1 MRRLRSIVMLAVVMF
16 AVALGALAVSPLAHA
31 QSVADFYR
39 GKTIRLIIG
48 TSVGGA
54 YGVFSQLASRHIG
67 RFIPGSPT
75 VIIQSMPAAG
85 GLVALNHLGSA
96 APRDGTVI
104 TLIHVT
110 VVQEGL
116 FNPAATFD
124 PGAFHWIGRLA
135 SLEFLG
141 LASQKSGVRSLDD
154 ARNREVVVGAPGLT
168 NVPAQSPLI
177 LNRIA
182 GTKFKLISGYSGTGQ
197 TFIALERG
205 EVELAAGSMDG
216 IRALHW
222 DKLKSG
228 EFVPIFA
235 QAGRRLKDFPDVPT
249 LLEFSNNE
257 AEKAFLSVF
266 SITADIGR
274 SLAAPPGVPKDRLD
288 ALRSAFDA
296 MIADPAFKA
305 DVEKLRIE
313 LNPISGPK
321 LDQLVAQTVKMSGET
336 RASARAFYDDLFKGI
351 K

>member
-1 MRRLRSIVMLAVVMF
+1 MIVNTKRWRLLA
-16 AVALGALAVSPLAHA
+16 AILCALTLSVQAPAARA

-39 GKTIRLIIG
+39 GKTVRIIIG
-48 TSVGGA
+48 TSIGGA
-54 YGVFSQLASRHIG
+54 YGVFSQLVSRHIG
-67 RFIPGSPT
+67 RFIPGAPT

-85 GLVALNHLGSA
+85 GLVALNHLGTA
-96 APRDGTVI
+96 APRDGSVI

-116 FNPAATFD
+116 FNPSAAFD
-124 PGAFHWIGRLA
+124 PGAFQWIGRLA

-141 LASQKSGVRSLDD
+141 LASRKSGIRSLDD
-154 ARNREVVVGAPGLT
+154 ARKREVVVGAPGLT
-168 NVPAQSPLI
+168 NVPAQSPLV

-205 EVELAAGSMDG
+205 EVDLAVSSMDG

-228 EFVPIFA
+228 EFIPIFA
-235 QAGRRLKDFPDVPT
+235 QAGRRLKEFPKVPT
-249 LLEFSNNE
+249 LLELSNNDV
-257 AEKAFLSVF
+257 EKAFLSVF
-266 SITADIGR
+266 SVTADIGR
-274 SLAAPPGVPKDRLD
+274 ALATPPGIPSDRLE
-288 ALRSAFDA
+288 ALRKAFDA
-296 MIADPAFKA
+296 MMVDPAFKA

-313 LNPISGPK
+313 LDP
-321 LDQLVAQTVKMSGET
+321 MSGEELGQVVAQAVKMTPET
-336 RASARAFYDDLFKGI
+336 RAKARAFYDELFKGI

>member
-1 MRRLRSIVMLAVVMF
+1 MGLPRSA
-16 AVALGALAVSPLAHA
+16 AALAVFLSAVVFAPAAPA

-39 GKTIRLIIG
+39 GKTVRIIIG
-48 TSVGGA
+48 TSIGGA

-75 VIIQSMPAAG
+75 VIIQSMPAGG
-85 GLVALNHLGSA
+85 GLVALNHLGTA
-96 APRDGTVI
+96 APRDGSVI

-116 FNPAATFD
+116 FNSAATFD
-124 PGAFHWIGRLA
+124 PGAFQWIGRLA

-154 ARNREVVVGAPGLT
+154 ARKREVVVGAPGLT
-168 NVPAQSPLI
+168 NVPAQSPLV

-182 GTKFKLISGYSGTGQ
+182 GTRFKLISGYSGTGQ

-205 EVELAAGSMDG
+205 EVDLAVSSLDG
-216 IRALHW
+216 IRALHF

-235 QAGRRLKDFPDVPT
+235 QAGRRLKDFPNVPT

-257 AEKAFLSVF
+257 VEKAFLNVF
-266 SITADIGR
+266 SVTADIGR

-288 ALRSAFDA
+288 ALRGAFEA
-296 MIADPAFKA
+296 MIADPIFKA
-305 DVEKLRIE
+305 DIAKLHID
-313 LNPISGPK
+313 LDPMSGAA
-321 LDQLVAQTVKMSGET
+321 LQALVAQSVKMSGET
-336 RASARAFYDDLFKGI
+336 RAQARAFYDDLFKGI

>member
-1 MRRLRSIVMLAVVMF
+1 MTCLRLAAVFV
-16 AVALGALAVSPLAHA
+16 AVLGALVFAPAAHA

-39 GKTIRLIIG
+39 GKTVRLIIG
-48 TSVGGA
+48 TSIGGA

-75 VIIQSMPAAG
+75 VIVQSMPGAG
-85 GLVALNHLGSA
+85 GLVALNYLGTM
-96 APRDGTVI
+96 APRDGGVI

-116 FNPAATFD
+116 FNPSATFD
-124 PGAFHWIGRLA
+124 PGAFQWIGRLA

-141 LASQKSGVRSLDD
+141 LASRKSGVRSLDD
-154 ARNREVVVGAPGLT
+154 ARRREVIVGAPGLT

-182 GTKFKLISGYSGTGQ
+182 GTKFKLISGYTGTGQ

-205 EVELAAGSMDG
+205 EVELAVSSLDG

-228 EFVPIFA
+228 ELLPIFA
-235 QAGRRLKDFPDVPT
+235 QAGRRLKDFPAVPT
-249 LLEFSNNE
+249 LIEFSNNDV
-257 AEKAFLSVF
+257 EKAFLNVF
-266 SITADIGR
+266 SLTADIGR

-288 ALRSAFDA
+288 ALRNAYEA

-305 DVEKLRIE
+305 DVAKLRVQLDPMSGIE
-313 LNPISGPK
+313 L
-321 LDQLVAQTVKMSGET
+321 DRLVARSVKMSGET
-336 RASARAFYDDLFKGI
+336 RAKAKAFYSDLFKGI

>member
-1 MRRLRSIVMLAVVMF
+1 MKRIAVLVL
-16 AVALGALAVSPLAHA
+16 VLGAAIFASAAQA

-39 GKTIRLIIG
+39 GKTVRLIIG
-48 TSVGGA
+48 TSIGGA
-54 YGVFSQLASRHIG
+54 YGVFSQLAARHIG
-67 RFIPGSPT
+67 RFIPGSPA
-75 VIIQSMPAAG
+75 VIVQSMPAAG
-85 GLVALNHLGSA
+85 GLVALNHLGGV
-96 APRDGTVI
+96 APRDGSVI

-116 FNPAATFD
+116 FNPSATFD
-124 PGAFHWIGRLA
+124 PGAFQWIGRLA

-141 LASQKSGVRSLDD
+141 LASKSSGVRSLDD
-154 ARNREVVVGAPGLT
+154 ARRREVVVGAPGLA
-168 NVPAQSPLI
+168 NVPAQAPLV

-182 GTKFKLISGYSGTGQ
+182 GTKFKLISGYTGTGQ

-205 EVELAAGSMDG
+205 EVELAVSSMDG

-228 EFVPIFA
+228 EFVPVFA
-235 QAGRRLKDFPDVPT
+235 QAGRRMKDFPNVPI

-257 AEKAFLSVF
+257 VEKAFLNVF
-266 SITADIGR
+266 SVTADIGR

-296 MIADPAFKA
+296 MIADPGFRG
-305 DVEKLRIE
+305 DVTKLQIE
-313 LNPISGPK
+313 LDPMRGA
-321 LDQLVAQTVKMSGET
+321 QLQALVGKSVAIAPET
-336 RASARAFYDDLFKGI
+336 RAPARAFYEDLFKGI

>member
-1 MRRLRSIVMLAVVMF
+1 MRRERRSVAF
-16 AVALGALAVSPLAHA
+16 AAFLITLTFAPAAHA
-31 QSVADFYR
+31 QPVGDFYR
-39 GKTIRLIIG
+39 GKTVRLIIG
-48 TSVGGA
+48 TSMGGA

-85 GLVALNHLGSA
+85 GLVALNHLGGA
-96 APRDGTVI
+96 APRDGSVI

-116 FNPAATFD
+116 FNPGATFD
-124 PGAFHWIGRLA
+124 PGAFQWIGRLA

-141 LASQKSGVRSLDD
+141 LASKASGVRSLDD
-154 ARNREVVVGAPGLT
+154 ARRREVVVGAPGLA
-168 NVPAQSPLI
+168 NVPAQAPLV

-182 GTKFKLISGYSGTGQ
+182 GTKFKLISGYTGTGQ

-205 EVELAAGSMDG
+205 EVELAVSSMDG

-228 EFVPIFA
+228 EFVPVFA
-235 QAGRRLKDFPDVPT
+235 QAGRRMKDFPNVPI

-257 AEKAFLSVF
+257 VEKAFLNVF
-266 SITADIGR
+266 SVTADIGR

-288 ALRSAFDA
+288 ALRSAFQA
-296 MIADPAFKA
+296 MIVDPAFKA
-305 DVEKLRIE
+305 DVAKLRIE
-313 LNPISGPK
+313 LDPMSGAE
-321 LDQLVAQTVKMSGET
+321 LQQLVGQAVKISAET
-336 RASARAFYDDLFKGI
+336 RTQARAFYEDLFKGI

>member
-1 MRRLRSIVMLAVVMF
+1 MTRLRLAAVLAAVLGVLVF
-16 AVALGALAVSPLAHA
+16 APAAHA

-48 TSVGGA
+48 TSIGGA

-75 VIIQSMPAAG
+75 VIVQSMPAAG
-85 GLVALNHLGSA
+85 GLVALNHLGTQ
-96 APRDGTVI
+96 APRDGSVI

-116 FNPAATFD
+116 FNPGATFD
-124 PGAFHWIGRLA
+124 PGAFQWIGRLA

-141 LASQKSGVRSLDD
+141 LASRKSGVRSLDD
-154 ARNREVVVGAPGLT
+154 ARRREVIVGAPGLT

-182 GTKFKLISGYSGTGQ
+182 GTKFKLISGYTGTGQ

-205 EVELAAGSMDG
+205 EVELAVSSLDG

-228 EFVPIFA
+228 ELVPIFA
-235 QAGRRLKDFPDVPT
+235 QAGRRLKDFPAVPT
-249 LLEFSNNE
+249 LIEFSNNDV
-257 AEKAFLSVF
+257 EKAFLNVF
-266 SITADIGR
+266 SLTADIGR
-274 SLAAPPGVPKDRLD
+274 SLATPPGVPKDRLD
-288 ALRSAFDA
+288 ALRNAYEA

-305 DVEKLRIE
+305 DVAKLRIQLDPMNGNE
-313 LNPISGPK
+313 L
-321 LDQLVAQTVKMSGET
+321 DRLVARSVKMSGET
-336 RASARAFYDDLFKGI
+336 RAKAKAFYSDLFKGI